1 MGLGAVEVK
10 MKSTQK
16 LLTTLLLLLMV
27 SSSTAFAQSNNGT
40 DPGSDKPPAAASES
54 RTIDGQPVYKP
65 GHGVTPPRVTY
76 RVDPEYSKE
85 ARKAKYQ
92 GTCVLELIVDADGKP
107 RDLKM
112 VRSLGKGLDEKA
124 MEAVEKWK
132 FDPATKDGQPVAVLI
147 NVEVMFRLY

>member
-1 MGLGAVEVK
+1 
-10 MKSTQK
+10 MKNIGK
-16 LLTTLLLLLMV
+16 LIAMQLTLLMV
-27 SSSTAFAQSNNGT
+27 SSLLFAQSNSGT
-40 DPGSDKPPAAASES
+40 DPSSDKPSSATSES

-92 GTCVLELIVDADGKP
+92 GTCVLELIVDPAGNP
-107 RDLKM
+107 REIKM

-124 MEAVEKWK
+124 MEAVAKWK